1 MFIESISLQI
11 ILGAIGFVIALI
23 SLFLIFY
30 AQKKTKQASLM
41 LHQADEQLKNVKFA
55 IDTERRE
62 AAIKLKDETYR
73 KRKEFE
79 LELKRER
86 LELDRLQSKL
96 NTKYEGLEKKEEQFD
111 EMRRDMQQKER
122 ELLRA
127 EDTFRAN
134 ETKLKN
140 LYAELIGKA

>member
-11 ILGAIGFVIALI
+11 ILGVIGFAVALI

-30 AQKKTKQASLM
+30 AQKKIRYASLI
-41 LHQADEQLKNVKFA
+41 LAQADEQLKNVKFS
-55 IDTERRE
+55 IDAERRE
-62 AAIKLKDETYR
+62 AAIKLKDEMYR

-86 LELDRLQSKL
+86 LELDRLQTKL
-96 NTKYEGLEKKEEQFD
+96 NAKYEGLEKKEEQFD
-111 EMRRDMQQKER
+111 ETRRDLQQKER

-134 ETKLKN
+134 ETK
-140 LYAELIGKA
+140 

>member
-96 NTKYEGLEKKEEQFD
+96 NTKYECLEKKEEQFD
-111 EMRRDMQQKER
+111 EMRRD
-122 ELLRA
+122 
-127 EDTFRAN
+127 
-134 ETKLKN
+134 KN
-140 LYAELIGKA
+140 NK